1 MKMMLTRR
9 EVALRGVGA
18 VAVAAGFAGRN
29 AWAVAAGA
37 GTDDMTGA
45 IRFHTT
51 RYEDTLLDI
60 ARTNRLGLIELMAA
74 NPGVDPWL
82 PGENIR
88 LVLPTAHILPDA
100 PRRGL
105 VVNVAELRL
114 YYFRGEEQPVISLPL
129 GVGREG
135 FTTPLGQTK
144 VVRKQKAPTWR
155 PTANARKDDPELPAV
170 VPPGPD
176 NPLGDFALYLG
187 WPTYLIHGTSKPWGV
202 GRRVSR
208 GCIRMYPEDIEWL
221 FNQAPV
227 GTPVA
232 VVDQPV
238 KLGRYRGDLYIEVHP
253 SKAQMDQIEETG
265 SATPD
270 PPKELQDPDP
280 IIRAAGPD
288 TARLNWT
295 MINWALER
303 REGLPYRITQ

>member
-1 MKMMLTRR
+1 MTTMLTRR
-9 EVALRGVGA
+9 EAALRGLGA
-18 VAVAAGFAGRN
+18 LSVAAGCTGRN

-37 GTDDMTGA
+37 GTDDMLGA

-60 ARTNRLGLIELMAA
+60 ARANRLGLIELMAA

-82 PGENIR
+82 PGENLR

-105 VVNVAELRL
+105 VVNVAELRV
-114 YYFRGEEQPVISLPL
+114 YYFQDADRPLISLPL

-135 FTTPLGQTK
+135 FKTPLGKTK
-144 VVRKQKAPTWR
+144 VVRKKQGPTWR

-187 WPTYLIHGTSKPWGV
+187 WPTYLIHGTNKPWGV

-221 FNQAPV
+221 FNQVPV
-227 GTPVA
+227 GTPVT
-232 VVDQPV
+232 VIDQPV
-238 KLGRYRGDLYIEVHP
+238 KIGRYRGDLYLEVHP
-253 SKAQMDQIEETG
+253 SKTQMDQIEETH
-265 SATPD
+265 SAAPD
-270 PPKELQDPDP
+270 PPKELQDHEP

-295 MINWALER
+295 MIQWALER